1 MYVRIAATEKL
12 CGFESAALPLY
23 RDGGGPLTTVL
34 VFRSSRGGY
43 VSDCN
48 PTETYIR
55 TASKQP
61 YSISVG
67 GVWGVPVRKARAS
80 RWIAH
85 ELWPF
90 IMRRPAA
97 QVHGS
102 VAPPVACAIVLS
114 LHVCS
119 ITELRLVPMR

>member
-67 GVWGVPVRKARAS
+67 GGGGREAVRTLIIGMKFISKAKR
-80 RWIAH
+80 
-85 ELWPF
+85 
-90 IMRRPAA
+90 
-97 QVHGS
+97 
-102 VAPPVACAIVLS
+102 CAGRGPYTNARGKWDKF
-114 LHVCS
+114 VCS
-119 ITELRLVPMR
+119 HRTCL